1 MTARASGLSGARG
14 GPDGFAETAARL
26 VAVVPAACPAGT
38 TPPAGAALA
47 LRAPG
52 LESSAA
58 AGLRGVARPGG
69 DEAAAMT
76 VDTHHDVASVTK
88 VVATTAALLRLV
100 SDGVVGLDDAACRYL
115 PGLADGEKASITV
128 RQLLAHR
135 AGLWEW
141 QPLYLAAGDARAA
154 AELVE
159 RLPLRYLPNTGLHY
173 SDLGF
178 MLLGRIV
185 AAVTGQSFEDAVRT
199 LVTEPLG
206 MASTRFAHPARAEVA
221 TSAFGDQC
229 ERAMVDTGSPYPVP
243 FRSADFPLWRR
254 EPITGD
260 VCDGNAFHVLDGVS
274 GHAGL
279 FSTLAD
285 LVTFGTALANYAEHE
300 NLWCPEV
307 AEEFYAP
314 GPDARQ
320 ALGFRRYRLDLGS
333 ESVVVL
339 GHLGFVGC
347 AVGFVPGRGI
357 ALALASN
364 RLLTPGTPIPTEQL
378 WLEVLAAA
386 GRTLRKQAA

>member
-1 MTARASGLSGARG
+1 MTARASGSSGVLG
-14 GPDGFAETAARL
+14 GSDAIAATAARL
-26 VAVVPAACPAGT
+26 VAGVPAGSPAGA
-38 TPPAGAALA
+38 TPPAGVALA
-47 LRAPG
+47 LRTPG
-52 LESSAA
+52 LEVSAA
-58 AGLRGVARPGG
+58 AGFRGVVGSDG
-69 DEAAAMT
+69 VEAAALT

-115 PGLADGEKASITV
+115 PGLADGEKASITL

-159 RLPLRYLPNTGLHY
+159 RLPLRYPPDTGHHY

-206 MASTRFAHPARAEVA
+206 MASTRFAHPAGDEVA

-229 ERAMVDTGSPYPVP
+229 ERAMVDAGSPYPVP

-279 FSTLAD
+279 YSTLTD
-285 LVTFGTALANYAEHE
+285 LITFGGALASYPEHE
-300 NLWCPEV
+300 DLWRPEV
-307 AEEFYAP
+307 AAEFYAP
-314 GPDARQ
+314 GPDSGQ

-339 GHLGFVGC
+339 GHPGFVGC

-364 RLLTPGTPIPTEQL
+364 RLLTPGTPVPTEQL

-386 GRTLRKQAA
+386 SHVLRKQAA